1 MQNKQIWVHIFVQ
14 FYGYIFLDFDMY
26 PYYNSIN
33 KSINHIF
40 LKEVFYMSKSVY
52 EMITERIIE
61 QLESGI
67 IPWEK
72 PWSGVRSGA
81 YNRISKRSYSL
92 LNQMLLKNEG
102 EYATF
107 KQWSELGGKIK
118 KGEKSE
124 IVVFWK
130 ILPIEETQEDGTKVI
145 KQVPLLKYINVFHI
159 SQVEGVEPL
168 QKEMLNDIEPIEQA
182 ESILQDYWTREHIT
196 VEHIKGDKAFYSP
209 MRDLIQ
215 LPLFEQFKDANE
227 YYSTAFH
234 ESVHS
239 TMKESRC
246 NRAEERKDKL
256 VAFGSEEYSKEEL
269 VAELGSASIMNML
282 GIETRKS
289 FRNSSAYIQSWLR
302 VLKNDVKF
310 IVSASSKAEKAVNYI
325 LNIAE

>member
-1 MQNKQIWVHIFVQ
+1 
-14 FYGYIFLDFDMY
+14 
-26 PYYNSIN
+26 
-33 KSINHIF
+33 
-40 LKEVFYMSKSVY
+40 MSKSIY
-52 EMITERIIE
+52 EMVTERIIE
-61 QLESGI
+61 QLESGV

-72 PWSGVRSGA
+72 PCSGVRSGA
-81 YNRISKRSYSL
+81 FNRVSKKSYSL

-107 KQWSELGGKIK
+107 KQWTELGGHIR

-124 IVVFWK
+124 IIVFWK
-130 ILPIEETQEDGTKVI
+130 VLPVEEIQEDGTKIV
-145 KQVPLLKYINVFHI
+145 KQMPLLKYINVFHI
-159 SQVEGVEPL
+159 SQIEGVEPL
-168 QKEMLNDIEPIEQA
+168 QKEELNDIEPIEKA
-182 ESILQDYWTREHIT
+182 EKILEDYWTREHIT
-196 VEHIKGDKAFYSP
+196 VEHIKGNKAFYSP
-209 MRDLIQ
+209 MRDMIQ

-246 NRAEERKDKL
+246 NRAEERKNKL

-289 FRNSSAYIQSWLR
+289 FRNSSAYIQNWLS
-302 VLKNDVKF
+302 VLQNDVKF

-325 LNIAE
+325 LNIEA